1 MFSYLKEFEKGYNI
15 KITVTKEDIPL
26 DTAGLI
32 SLVKLF

>member
-15 KITVTKEDIPL
+15 EITLSKKDIPL

-32 SLVKLF
+32 SLVKIF